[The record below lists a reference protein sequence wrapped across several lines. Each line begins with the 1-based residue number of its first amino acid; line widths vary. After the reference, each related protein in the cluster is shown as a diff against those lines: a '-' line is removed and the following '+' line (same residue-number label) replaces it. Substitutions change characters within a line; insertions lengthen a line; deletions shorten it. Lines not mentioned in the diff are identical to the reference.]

1 MLAATSWSALEKDG
15 GVRGLSPRQGVRS
28 LRHPVLSLLSLHDPL
43 SKHIHDEERVEKM
56 RRSGHDEEL
65 SGKFEL
71 NNIELHDV
79 QT

>member
-1 MLAATSWSALEKDG
+1 MLAATSWSAREKDG

-43 SKHIHDEERVEKM
+43 SKHIHDDERVEEM
-56 RRSGHDEEL
+56 RSGHDEEL

-71 NNIELHDV
+71 HNFELHDV